1 MASVPRYAAQPVPVP
16 GPSPVLVEHLNT
28 HLAAQVR
35 ALALDAARMSFNGAA
50 VKGIVQRVATRTA
63 TLDDFLAFQAFLKKA
78 SAFAA
83 KIIANA
89 PLKLEALGGGRTG
102 AKLAAMDCLIPNE
115 KPLCL
120 RTRVQW
126 ARANKTNA
134 DATAWPLSVDESKT
148 LDDRF
153 AAGDFDVAPK
163 DATKAKAEAKAL
175 AAQLA
180 AIKAVFCRL
189 HPEADLDQ
197 LLAKTSTASP
207 KSLVTSGPSGS
218 EDDSEDESL
227 SSEEEEEASDS
238 QEDDSP
244 RPTAGAKRSLA
255 AAFDSAAPK
264 CPGAPLKKARPAAMA

>member
-16 GPSPVLVEHLNT
+16 GPSPVLLEHLNT
-28 HLAAQVR
+28 HLAAQVG

-115 KPLCL
+115 KPLYL

-126 ARANKTNA
+126 ARGNKTNA
-134 DATAWPLSVDESKT
+134 DATAWPLSIPETRALDE
-148 LDDRF
+148 RF
-153 AAGDFDVAPK
+153 AAGDFDVAPPK
-163 DATKAKAEAKAL
+163 EDKAKAEAEAKAL

-180 AIKAVFCRL
+180 AIKAVFSSL
-189 HPEADLDQ
+189 HPGTDLDK

-227 SSEEEEEASDS
+227 SSEEEEATP
-238 QEDDSP
+238 P
-244 RPTAGAKRSLA
+244 RATKRALEP
-255 AAFDSAAPK
+255 AFNGPK
-264 CPGAPLKKARPAAMA
+264 CPPPPMKKTRVA